1 MEVGEKQLE
10 VIDILHLSHAFDV
23 KDGGISACI
32 NQLISAQKNIDLS
45 SKWVAGNSFSPLQRG
60 SNLINQVIE
69 LDPKILH
76 LHGLWRSHTRIA
88 AKLSK
93 KGFKYVLAP
102 HGMVDSWSLSQ
113 SRLRKKLV
121 WRIWE
126 SHAFKKAECIH
137 ALCPAEADAIR
148 NLMPQK
154 KIAII
159 PNGVEIPSENY
170 EKKNIQLPKDWKE
183 KIPEGASIILFLG
196 RFHKKKGIYELI
208 NAWEK
213 ISGLPLSKNW
223 WLCLVGYGSDAK
235 ALINKVN
242 ANNIPRCLVFGPAFG
257 KEKAD
262 ILRSANSFILPSF
275 SEGLPIAAL
284 EAMSFG
290 LPCLLSSSC
299 NLPEAYERGA
309 AISAEPDTPSLI
321 ESLKR
326 LFLLNESQLIS
337 MSSAGKELVSY
348 NYNWSKISNQTQ
360 QLYEWINTKTNP
372 PNFLQI

>member
-1 MEVGEKQLE
+1 MEVGGKQLE

-32 NQLISAQKNIDLS
+32 NQLISAQKNINLS
-45 SKWVAGNSFSPLQRG
+45 TKWIAGNSFSTIQRG
-60 SNLINQVIE
+60 SNLINQVLE

-88 AKLSK
+88 AKLSQ

-113 SRLRKKLV
+113 SRFRKKLV

-126 SHAFKKAECIH
+126 NYAFKNAECIH

-154 KIAII
+154 TIAII
-159 PNGVEIPSENY
+159 PNGVKIPSENY
-170 EKKNIQLPKDWKE
+170 DKKILQLPNDWRG
-183 KIPEGASIILFLG
+183 KIPEGSSVLLFLG

-213 ISGLPLSKNW
+213 ISHLPESKKW
-223 WLCLVGYGSDAK
+223 WLCLVGYGSDAENLSQKIK
-235 ALINKVN
+235 A
-242 ANNIPRCLVFGPAFG
+242 AHIPRCLRLGPAFG
-257 KEKAD
+257 KEKTD
-262 ILRSANSFILPSF
+262 ILRAANSFILPSF

-309 AISAEPDTPSLI
+309 AISAEPDTPSLVA
-321 ESLKR
+321 SLKR
-326 LFLLNESQLIS
+326 LFLLNESQLSS
-337 MSSAGKELVSY
+337 MSKTGKELVSY

>member
-1 MEVGEKQLE
+1 MEVGEKQLK

-23 KDGGISACI
+23 KDGGISTCL
-32 NQLISAQKNIDLS
+32 NQLIAAQKNINLS
-45 SKWVAGNSFSPLQRG
+45 TSWITGSSFSPIQRDTQLVKKVLQL
-60 SNLINQVIE
+60 N
-69 LDPKILH
+69 PKILH

-88 AKLSK
+88 SNLSN

-113 SRLRKKLV
+113 SRFRKKLV

-126 SHAFKKAECIH
+126 SRAFKEAECIH

-148 NLMPQK
+148 NLMPEK

-159 PNGVEIPSENY
+159 PNGVEIPSATFDKRKVKPPQVWE
-170 EKKNIQLPKDWKE
+170 Q
-183 KIPEGASIILFLG
+183 KIPQGSSVLLFLG
-196 RFHKKKGIYELI
+196 RFHKKKGVYELI
-208 NAWEK
+208 NAWK
-213 ISGLPLSKNW
+213 KTANLSSSKKW
-223 WLCLVGYGSDAK
+223 WLCMVGYGKDAEN
-235 ALINKVN
+235 LTRKVKKE
-242 ANNIPRCLVFGPAFG
+242 NIPRCLVFGPAFG
-257 KEKAD
+257 NEKTN
-262 ILRSANSFILPSF
+262 ILRSATSFILPSF

-309 AISAEPDTPSLI
+309 AISAEPDTPSLV
-321 ESLKR
+321 ESFKK
-326 LFLLNESQLIS
+326 LFLLNQSQLRS
-337 MSSAGKELVSY
+337 MSESGKELVAC

-360 QLYEWINTKTNP
+360 ELYEWINTKSNP
-372 PNFLQI
+372 PNFIQT